1 MTYRYEKTEPDHGL
15 CMRDLSCQV
24 QDREQELLGAVA
36 GEHLDHADERV
47 DRVLFVRCLKQIV
60 LDGKEVMTV
69 ALGDIGFEEAD
80 VVVVR
85 VDKRQIGLRGL
96 QGVEHERHGSDA
108 IFLEGEFHTD
118 IIVESAKLHALGD
131 EVDFAFTLFFFKNQF
146 LFVVF
151 EEQFLGFDIIHVIF
165 LLVNHCNSIIITV
178 SDIVKNCLC

>member
-1 MTYRYEKTEPDHGL
+1 MKKTEPDHGL
-15 CMRDLSCQV
+15 CMRELSCQV

-47 DRVLFVRCLKQIV
+47 DRVLFVRCFIQIV

-80 VVVVR
+80 IVVVR

-96 QGVEHERHGSDA
+96 QRVEHECHGSDA

-118 IIVESAKLHALGD
+118 IIVECAKFHALGN